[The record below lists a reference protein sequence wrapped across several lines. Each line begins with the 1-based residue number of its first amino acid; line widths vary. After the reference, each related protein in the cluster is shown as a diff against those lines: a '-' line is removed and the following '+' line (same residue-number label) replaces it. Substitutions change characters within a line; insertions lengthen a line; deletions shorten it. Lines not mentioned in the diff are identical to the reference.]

1 MLEGTIEFLRNGQS
15 WGIAFK
21 DGELAKG
28 ELVAAISPI
37 YLNDAVTLRS
47 MIKEDWV
54 VYDWIRVYSYIKVF
68 ADVSYIMG
76 WNEKK

>member
-47 MIKEDWV
+47 MIKED
-54 VYDWIRVYSYIKVF
+54 
-68 ADVSYIMG
+68 
-76 WNEKK
+76 